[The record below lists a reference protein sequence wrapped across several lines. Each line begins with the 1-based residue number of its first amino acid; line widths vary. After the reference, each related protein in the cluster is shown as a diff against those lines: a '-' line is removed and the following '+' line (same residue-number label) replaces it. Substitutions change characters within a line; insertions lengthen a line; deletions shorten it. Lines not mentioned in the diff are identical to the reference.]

1 MLNYISVGY
10 RTSFGIIFVEL
21 LDDFEVMSSQA
32 AWIQSIGEPFLMGTG
47 KIRLMLSST
56 HRRL

>member
-21 LDDFEVMSSQA
+21 LDDFEATSSQV
-32 AWIQSIGEPFLMGTG
+32 AWIQSIGESIILGMGET
-47 KIRLMLSST
+47 
-56 HRRL
+56 